1 VKGKQTNKRKKMH
14 LIKTKILQKTLLI
27 LIPGF
32 AALLA
37 TTANAQNLVALQGD
51 LHQSVLVSQTCNGG
65 VCNSVFQGSGTVNIM
80 GPMTWT
86 VNVTQDFNGYPCN
99 TAVITE
105 GTFVGATGS
114 ITIATPCGTVCPS
127 ATHSGAPST
136 LEGLWN
142 VTGGTGAFS
151 GIIGSGTIQGT
162 NTGNG
167 PNVHLSGIVVY

>member
-1 VKGKQTNKRKKMH
+1 M
-14 LIKTKILQKTLLI
+14 KTKILQKTLLI

-32 AALLA
+32 AALLVA

-51 LHQSVLVSQTCNGG
+51 LHQSTLVSQTCNGG
-65 VCNSVFQGSGTVNIM
+65 VCESVFEGSGAMNIM

-86 VNVTQDFNGYPCN
+86 VHATQDFNGYPCN
-99 TAVITE
+99 PTVTV

-114 ITIATPCGTVCPS
+114 ITITDTCGTVCPS
-127 ATHSGAPST
+127 ATHSGGPYTIESV
-136 LEGLWN
+136 WN

-151 GIIGSGTIQGT
+151 GIIGSGTYQGT
-162 NTGNG
+162 IGGNG